1 MSVEGS
7 ESRRFELTFG
17 WVFLRPILA
26 QDRPRNYFFRGFW
39 KVWNFFFEDLCSGR
53 EIFWPVSLKFY
64 LFMETSPFHCDLSYA
79 EFVPERRSRGYQNF
93 VLRAFCAN
101 RLTTTHWRTWKR
113 VVEIRN
119 GGGKRFSYLRKCIT
133 SIAVLE
139 GMWLVLTEF
148 RR

>member
-1 MSVEGS
+1 MLFFGV
-7 ESRRFELTFG
+7 FEKFETFFSKICAHG
-17 WVFLRPILA
+17 ERYRNLLA
-26 QDRPRNYFFRGFW
+26 GI
-39 KVWNFFFEDLCSGR
+39 FE
-53 EIFWPVSLKFY
+53 FY

-139 GMWLVLTEF
+139 GM
-148 RR
+148 